1 VENIRSKAINV
12 RDDLLL
18 YYERELSFL
27 RRMGAQFAEQ
37 YPKIASRLSL
47 EPDKCEDPHVERLL
61 EAFAFLAARVHLK
74 IDDEF
79 PEITEA
85 LLSIIYPHFIRP
97 VPSMTI
103 VDFHMSPGQS
113 QIGNGLKV
121 ERGAVLSSRPVGG
134 VPCKFRTCY
143 DTYLWP
149 VSVAAAEWKSPDR
162 LQPAIKTPDAVAAL
176 RIELACWRDVAFDK
190 FRLNPLRFFLNG
202 ESSLINAL
210 YELLCSRVAQILVR
224 DPTPGSRTPAV
235 TLHRDALQPLGFAE
249 NECMLPNP
257 RRSFLG
263 YQLLSEYFAF
273 PDKFFFFDLRGLDSA
288 LGAFR
293 DRAELVFL
301 IAPFEITERRQSLEV
316 GISAKT
322 IQTACTPAVNLFAHT
337 AEPILITQRRFEY
350 PIIPDVR
357 RPNAVEIFSVD
368 EVVSVRPGSQEPI
381 RFEPFYSYRHGTTA
395 RRDQAFWMASRRA
408 SGRRDDEGTD
418 MYLSLVDLEQRPM
431 APDLDSLTVRLTCT
445 NRDLPARLPFGI
457 ESGDFE
463 PESALPVQS
472 IVALRKPTPAL
483 RPPTGRSSLWRLI
496 SHLSLNYLSL
506 VSEGKESLQEIL
518 KLYNF
523 TNSSHSAKQIEG
535 IVELKSSPRFARIIS
550 ENGMAF
556 VRGTRV
562 EMTLDEENFVGGGVY
577 LFASVLEHFL
587 GLYVAL
593 NSFSQM
599 HVSTQQRKEGLRLW
613 PPRAGT
619 KIIL

>member
-1 VENIRSKAINV
+1 V

-103 VDFHMSPGQS
+103 VDFRMNPAQA
-113 QIGNGLKV
+113 QIGTGLKID
-121 ERGAVLSSRPVGG
+121 RGAVLSSRPVAG

-143 DTYLWP
+143 DVYLWP
-149 VSVAAAEWKSPDR
+149 VTLVAAEFKSPDR
-162 LQPAIKTPDAVAAL
+162 LQPAVKSAEAVAAL
-176 RIELACWRDVAFDK
+176 RLELACWRDLTFDK
-190 FRLNPLRFFLNG
+190 ARPHPLRFFLNG
-202 ESSLINAL
+202 ESGPIHTL
-210 YELLCSRVAQILVR
+210 YELLCSRVIQILVR
-224 DPTPGSRTPAV
+224 DPSPGSHVRPV
-235 TLHRDALQPLGFAE
+235 TLPPDALRPVGFGE
-249 NECMLPNP
+249 NECLLPNP
-257 RRSFLG
+257 RRSFEG
-263 YQLLSEYFAF
+263 YRLLHELFAF
-273 PDKFFFFDLRGLDSA
+273 PEKFFFLDLTGLDTA
-288 LGAFR
+288 LQGFK
-293 DRAELVFL
+293 DKAELVFL
-301 IAPFEITERRQSLEV
+301 FAPFELPERRQALEV

-322 IQTACTPAVNLFAHT
+322 FQLACAPAVNLFEQT

-350 PIIPDVR
+350 PIVPDVR
-357 RPNAVEIFSVD
+357 RPNATEIFSVD
-368 EVVSVRPGSQEPI
+368 EVVSIRPDTQEPV
-381 RFEPFYSYRHGTTA
+381 RFEPFYSYHHGTAAKRGQT
-395 RRDQAFWMASRRA
+395 FWLASRRP
-408 SGRRDDEGTD
+408 SGRRDDEGTE
-418 MYLSLVDLEQRPM
+418 MYLSLVDLEQRPVT
-431 APDLDSLTVRLTCT
+431 PDLDSLTVHLTCT
-445 NRDLPARLPFGI
+445 NRDIPARLPFGT

-463 PESALPVQS
+463 IEGAVPVQS

-506 VSEGKESLQEIL
+506 VSEGKEALQEIL
-518 KLYNF
+518 KLYDF
-523 TNSSHSAKQIEG
+523 THSSYSTKQIEG
-535 IVELKSSPRFARIIS
+535 ILELKSRPHFARILS
-550 ENGMAF
+550 ENGITFA
-556 VRGTRV
+556 RGTRV
-562 EMTLDEENFVGGGVY
+562 DMVLDEDNFVGGGAY

-587 GLYVAL
+587 GLYVTL
-593 NSFSQM
+593 NSFSQLS
-599 HVSTQQRKEGLRLW
+599 VSTRQRKEVLRLW

-619 KIIL
+619 KILL